1 MIDLYGM
8 TRRKVLA
15 SLASASVLVLA
26 GACSGES
33 GEKEK
38 KTGAAPEP
46 ETKKTA
52 QTGGGS
58 GGSGGSTGSGTTAA
72 EKKEPEGKETKTG
85 SKDRFAEMVLGDA
98 NAPVTIIAY
107 ESLTCPHCA
116 AFHANTLPKLKKN
129 YIETGKVKFIMRDF
143 PFDRLSLTAHMA
155 ARCAGP
161 DVFFPLVEM
170 FFSSQ
175 RTWATAQDKVAAIG
189 QIARVGG
196 LSDEEYKACI
206 ADQKLTDFIVRRI
219 EEANK
224 KYAVASTP
232 TFIIN
237 GRKAIV
243 GAQPYEEFEKVLKPL
258 LN

>member
-8 TRRKVLA
+8 TRRKMLTTLA
-15 SLASASVLVLA
+15 GASVLVLT

-38 KTGAAPEP
+38 KAGPAPEP

-52 QTGGGS
+52 QTGS
-58 GGSGGSTGSGTTAA
+58 GGSSGTSGSGTTAI
-72 EKKEPEGKETKTG
+72 EKKEPEPKETKTG
-85 SKDRFAEMVLGDA
+85 GKDRFAEMMLGDA

-116 AFHANTLPKLKKN
+116 SFHANTLPKLKKN
-129 YIETGKVKFIMRDF
+129 YIDTGKVKFIMRDF

-170 FFSSQ
+170 FFGSQ

-189 QIARVGG
+189 QIARIGG

-206 ADQKLTDFIVRRI
+206 SDQKLTDFIVNRI